1 MALKERLRPIVSET
15 LAKLHSSSVPLEE
28 RIQVLKKMLS
38 VELPL
43 HVSSHILDENFDSHA
58 RQLFLHQHPF
68 ENGSTS
74 NDMFKVVSTPDATIV
89 NSNSLEVSNDNM
101 EVDFQVD
108 GSTSSASRKIN
119 FAAKLRED
127 IVRKYISC

>member
-1 MALKERLRPIVSET
+1 MSQGVLEKSSHLVRNSTPGGEVFSNNDKIALKERLRPIVSET

-38 VELPL
+38 VELPQ

-68 ENGSTS
+68 ENDATS
-74 NDMFKVVSTPDATIV
+74 NDVFKVVSTPDATV
-89 NSNSLEVSNDNM
+89 VKSNSLEVSNDDT
-101 EVDFQVD
+101 EVD
-108 GSTSSASRKIN
+108 
-119 FAAKLRED
+119 
-127 IVRKYISC
+127 